1 MREKNHARLQ
11 ARHEELAASID
22 REVKEV
28 EQTAAEARG
37 AVWSWWS
44 DTRASLER
52 QLEVMRTDFNKR
64 RPQLVEKDAERPA
77 QPAEPHAVA
86 AITLASHCVD
96 AAELAVIRANSSVL
110 KPASEAE
117 QLGGDNGPPRIAG
130 RRVEYARLRL
140 KGLMLFSTHS
150 TAVRPASNS

>member
-1 MREKNHARLQ
+1 MKPLPEALMGLAARVKRLEDSVAIMRDKNHARLQ

-37 AVWSWWS
+37 AVRSWWS

-64 RPQLVEKDAERPA
+64 RTQLVEKDAERAA
-77 QPAEPHAVA
+77 QDAEHDAVA

-96 AAELAVIRANSSVL
+96 AAELAVVRAELIRT
-110 KPASEAE
+110 EAGE
-117 QLGGDNGPPRIAG
+117 RSRTAG
-130 RRVEYARLRL
+130 R
-140 KGLMLFSTHS
+140 G
-150 TAVRPASNS
+150 